1 MQAREGVA
9 SMPAGSMAFSKKMI
23 HGGQL
28 AERYGIFEKHGDTL

>member
-1 MQAREGVA
+1 
-9 SMPAGSMAFSKKMI
+9 MASKKMI